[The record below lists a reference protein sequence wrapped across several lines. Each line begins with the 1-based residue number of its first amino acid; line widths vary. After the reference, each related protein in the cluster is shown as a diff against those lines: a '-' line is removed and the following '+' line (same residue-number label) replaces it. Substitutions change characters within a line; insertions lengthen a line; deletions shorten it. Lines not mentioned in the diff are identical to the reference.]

1 MWQDLVA
8 KAIARVPKLAIGGVF
23 TPDLLHLAQ
32 VAFDLRAA
40 NSQQRPYYS
49 LVSQTT
55 G

>member
-23 TPDLLHLAQ
+23 TPDLLHRAQ
-32 VAFDLRAA
+32 VGFDLRAA
-40 NSQQRPYYS
+40 NCEQRPDYGF
-49 LVSQTT
+49 VSQTT